1 MSNPEKSATQQE
13 SKAPAEKQDLS
24 PEEKLEVAEQRRKD
38 TQAGYTKGQQT
49 IKAQEA
55 EIAELRK
62 QIEARTTVSISAEE
76 QASLDALK
84 YEDPDAW
91 RIQIDALEK
100 KTKGESRANL
110 EELTGEARK
119 AAEQTFELDRRQ
131 QVLTDFNASAEI
143 AITDE
148 VIANDVPPR
157 ITNKLVEGKITF
169 EEMLAEIS
177 TYLATGKVTKNEKT
191 LEQPNLGK
199 MGGGVTPDGTK
210 AEASA
215 AEKYSKDVY

>member
-1 MSNPEKSATQQE
+1 MSNPVNSATQQE
-13 SKAPAEKQDLS
+13 SKTPADVEPSIED
-24 PEEKLEVAEQRRKD
+24 KLATAEQRRKD

-55 EIAELRK
+55 EIATLKE
-62 QIEARTTVSISAEE
+62 QIAARTTVSISTEE

-91 RIQIDALEK
+91 RKQMNALEI

-119 AAEQTFELDRRQ
+119 AAEHTFELDRRQ
-131 QVLTDFNASAEI
+131 QVLKEHNESAEV

-169 EEMLAEIS
+169 EEYLENIS
-177 TYLATGKVTKNEKT
+177 TYLATGKVVKNEET
-191 LEQPNLGK
+191 LEQPNMSG

-215 AEKYSKDVY
+215 ASKYANDLY